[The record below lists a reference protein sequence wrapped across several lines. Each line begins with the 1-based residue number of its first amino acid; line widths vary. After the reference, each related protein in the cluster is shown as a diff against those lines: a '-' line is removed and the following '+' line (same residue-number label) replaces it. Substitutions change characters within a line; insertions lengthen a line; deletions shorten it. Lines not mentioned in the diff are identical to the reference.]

1 MGDGIERV
9 EPGEMMC
16 KMGKLYGS
24 TPAACTRP
32 QVVFRGELCFS
43 MAVS

>member
-1 MGDGIERV
+1 MGEGIERV

-24 TPAACTRP
+24 IPAAC
-32 QVVFRGELCFS
+32 S
-43 MAVS
+43 